1 MSATTPS
8 AASAAG
14 MTSTTATPP
23 SVPKPGA
30 PVRECEGLSCIAPA
44 KHYTSNPSSQR
55 NFHLCYAHMELH
67 RQGHGFSVK
76 ATAHLLTDPAPTAI
90 LEQHPTPKEAP
101 TMAYNSALSTLQS
114 SRDEIREAI
123 QAAQDRQQEL
133 NDAINDMESAL
144 ESIQEAVDALE
155 NLDGFS
161 VSVDVESLEL
171 YVSIDL

>member
-1 MSATTPS
+1 
-8 AASAAG
+8 

-23 SVPKPGA
+23 SAPKPGA

-55 NFHLCYAHMELH
+55 NLHLCYAHMELH

-76 ATAHLLTDPAPTAI
+76 ATAHLLTDPAPTVTME
-90 LEQHPTPKEAP
+90 LHPTPKEAP

-114 SRDEIREAI
+114 SRDEIKEAI
-123 QAAQDRQQEL
+123 DEARNRMSEL
-133 NDAINDMESAL
+133 EDAINDMESAL
-144 ESIQEAVDALE
+144 DSIQEAVDALE

-161 VSVDVESLEL
+161 VSVDVDALSL
-171 YVSIDL
+171 YVSVDL